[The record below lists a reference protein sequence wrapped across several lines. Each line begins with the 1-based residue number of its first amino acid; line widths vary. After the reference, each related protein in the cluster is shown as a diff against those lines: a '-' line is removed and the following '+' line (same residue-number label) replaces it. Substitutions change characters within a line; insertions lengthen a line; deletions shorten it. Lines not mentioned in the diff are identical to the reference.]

1 MNLTLRKLIETN
13 IKKKC
18 IRADW
23 GRGDTLL
30 VTGRTKNEQRKAVGG
45 SRKKVGAIRGR
56 IRSNN
61 IKVSLTKTKS

>member
-30 VTGRTKNEQRKAVGG
+30 VTGR
-45 SRKKVGAIRGR
+45 KKMNKEKLSVVLENSAARSGRGIRPH
-56 IRSNN
+56 N
-61 IKVSLTKTKS
+61 IKVSLTTTKS

>member
-23 GRGDTLL
+23 GRGDTQM
-30 VTGRTKNEQRKAVGG
+30 VTGRKNEQRKAVGG
-45 SRKKVGAIRGR
+45 SRKK
-56 IRSNN
+56 
-61 IKVSLTKTKS
+61 K